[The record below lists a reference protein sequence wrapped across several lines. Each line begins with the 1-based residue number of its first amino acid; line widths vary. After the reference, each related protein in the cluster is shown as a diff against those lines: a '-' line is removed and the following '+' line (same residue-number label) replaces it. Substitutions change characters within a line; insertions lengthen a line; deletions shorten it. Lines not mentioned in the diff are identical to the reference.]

1 MLEITSHQN
10 SMIKEIASLKTKKGR
25 WSRQSYIIEGFK
37 IVREALKIEGLVQ
50 SLIFSDASFK
60 TAEAEEIAELLN
72 SKGSMVRLSDKLYSQ
87 LTGMENPQ
95 GILAVLAMRNRNIG
109 NIKESGRWIYL
120 DGLQDPGNCG
130 TIIRSADAF
139 SFDGIIFGKGCVDPY
154 NPKVVQASMGSI
166 LRVGLYFSSNSEIE
180 LGYLINN
187 GFRLI
192 STSAD
197 GSDKLTNFDFSDRD
211 IIVIGNEGSGVS
223 SKILDLSSHRISIP
237 MPGNA
242 ESLNAGV
249 AASLIMYE
257 AACKPRISVEF

>member
-1 MLEITSHQN
+1 MLDITSSQNPLFKEIT
-10 SMIKEIASLKTKKGR
+10 SLKTKKGR
-25 WSRQSYIIEGFK
+25 WARQSYIIEGFK
-37 IVREALKIEGLVQ
+37 IVREALEIEGLVQ
-50 SLIFSDASFK
+50 GLVFSDYAFK
-60 TAEAEEIAELLN
+60 TTQAEEIAELFR
-72 SKGSMVRLSDKLYSQ
+72 SKGSMTRLSDKLYSQ

-95 GILAVLAMRNRNIG
+95 GILAVLTMRNRGIG
-109 NIKESGRWIYL
+109 DIKERGRWIYL

-166 LRVGLYFSSNSEIE
+166 LRAGLYFSSNIESELE
-180 LGYLINN
+180 SLLKK

-192 STSAD
+192 STAAD
-197 GSDKLTNFDFSDRD
+197 GSDKLTNFEFSDRD
-211 IIVIGNEGSGVS
+211 IIVIGNEGSGIS
-223 SKILDLSSHRISIP
+223 NNLYDISSHRISIP